1 MIKWNQSGRN
11 GLILS
16 VVRKERMMREKKT
29 TKIAYLGMFIT
40 LALIA
45 SYVESLVP
53 FYFGAP
59 GIKLGLANLITVVL
73 LYRSGW
79 KDAAIVS
86 VLRITLSGILFG
98 NVFSIIYSFCGAFL
112 SLIVMWMLKQIKD
125 FSVIGISMAG
135 GVFHNLGQLL
145 AAVYLMENGNIMYY
159 FPVLMIAGLLT
170 GILIG
175 IGSKEVL
182 KRMPKLW

>member
-1 MIKWNQSGRN
+1 M
-11 GLILS
+11 
-16 VVRKERMMREKKT
+16 KKIE
-29 TKIAYLGMFIT
+29 TKKVAFLGMFIT

-79 KDAAIVS
+79 KDAAMVS
-86 VLRITLSGILFG
+86 ILRILLSGILFG
-98 NVFSIIYSFCGAFL
+98 NMFSIIYSFCGAFL
-112 SLIVMWMLKQIKD
+112 SLFVMSFLKRMEG
-125 FSVIGISMAG
+125 FSVLGISMAG
-135 GVFHNLGQLL
+135 GVLHNLGQLL

-170 GILIG
+170 GLLIG

-182 KRMPKLW
+182 KRMPVLW

>member
-1 MIKWNQSGRN
+1 MNKN
-11 GLILS
+11 
-16 VVRKERMMREKKT
+16 KT
-29 TKIAYLGMFIT
+29 GKTAYMGMFVT

-59 GIKLGLANLITVVL
+59 GIKLGLANLITVVI

-79 KDAAIVS
+79 KDAFVVS
-86 VLRITLSGILFG
+86 VLRILLSGFLFG
-98 NVFSIIYSFCGAFL
+98 NVFSIVYSFCGAVL
-112 SLIVMWMLKQIKD
+112 SLTVMWAASKMKG
-125 FSVIGISMAG
+125 FSVLGVSMAG

>member
-1 MIKWNQSGRN
+1 
-11 GLILS
+11 
-16 VVRKERMMREKKT
+16 MRDKKT
-29 TKIAYLGMFIT
+29 KKIAYLGMFIT

-86 VLRITLSGILFG
+86 VLRIVLSGILFG
-98 NVFSIIYSFCGAFL
+98 NMFSIIYSFCGAFL
-112 SLIVMWMLKQIKD
+112 SLSVMCLLKRLEG
-125 FSVIGISMAG
+125 FSVLGISMAG
-135 GVFHNLGQLL
+135 GVLHNLGQLL
-145 AAVYLMENGNIMYY
+145 AAIYLMENGNIMYY
-159 FPVLMIAGLLT
+159 FPVLMVAGLLT
-170 GILIG
+170 GTLIG
-175 IGSKEVL
+175 IGSREVL
-182 KRMPKLW
+182 KRMPQLW